1 MSKKQKKNKKYKDK
15 QKKIPQ
21 GNISKNQNSISI
33 VSDKKYVKETEIT
46 LSDTMLKTALLKSYE
61 RGVSDNK
68 KRKNK
73 MPYSIFW
80 SSGVSLLLSNL
91 TADFEKYQW
100 AKDMGLTRIMWITM
114 WICFGLALL
123 FTIIAVI
130 CQIRRNGSEIED
142 RDKAVEEIFSS
153 MNFSDE

>member
-1 MSKKQKKNKKYKDK
+1 MSRKQKKNKKYKPK
-15 QKKIPQ
+15 QKS
-21 GNISKNQNSISI
+21 ISQSNKAKNSISI
-33 VSDKKYVKETEIT
+33 VSNKKYVEETEIR
-46 LSDTMLKTALLKSYE
+46 LSDVMLKTALLKSYE

-68 KRKNK
+68 KRKK
-73 MPYSIFW
+73 KIPYSIFW

-100 AKDMGLTRIMWITM
+100 AKDMGLTRIMWIVM
-114 WICFGLALL
+114 WSCFG
-123 FTIIAVI
+123 IAVI
-130 CQIRRNGSEIED
+130 CTIAAIVCHTKKNGSEIED